1 MDRLNRS
8 QIYTQKILR
17 RSVYVSVCMFATGP
31 FNLQGCSVEVY
42 MAMGSGIDQINQGF
56 RSLVDSA

>member
-1 MDRLNRS
+1 
-8 QIYTQKILR
+8 
-17 RSVYVSVCMFATGP
+17 MFATGP